1 MLHIAPMRSFGG
13 ANAAD
18 WLLRFNRCFG
28 IYVSRVWSLCGIIC
42 AMKKIK
48 LGLFGKIVIAIL
60 CGVALGY
67 VLPVFGVR
75 ILKTFNV
82 FFAQVLKFIVPL
94 LILGLV
100 TPAIA
105 GVGRGAGKMLAAV
118 MLLSYLSTV
127 LAAFFGWGCAS
138 ELLPNYV
145 QSGLVAETGN
155 GLKFIPYVELK
166 IPPLC
171 DVLTA
176 LALSFMVGAGIIATK
191 SSALK
196 RAVEDFGE
204 IVKLTILKVIIPGL
218 PIYIMTMICEM
229 TASGKIGAM
238 AGTMFKVIGT
248 GWVLTIVFLVL
259 LYTLAGVLAGR
270 NPFTMLWR
278 MLPAY
283 LTGLSIASS
292 SAVIPVTLE
301 CCEKNGISKDV
312 RDFTI
317 PLCANVHM
325 VGSAIKMLTSMV
337 AIIII
342 YDLHPEFGK
351 MANFIFMMGIAAVA
365 APGVMSGVLMASV
378 GLMESIV
385 GFTPEQVGLLMT
397 FYLALDGYG
406 PAANVTGDGAIAL
419 IIDRFFGPKK

>member
-1 MLHIAPMRSFGG
+1 
-13 ANAAD
+13 
-18 WLLRFNRCFG
+18 
-28 IYVSRVWSLCGIIC
+28 
-42 AMKKIK
+42 MKKRQI
-48 LGLFGKIVIAIL
+48 GIFWKIVIAIL
-60 CGVALGY
+60 CGVAFGY
-67 VLPVFGVR
+67 VLPEWGVR
-75 ILKTFNV
+75 VFKTFNV

-105 GVGRGAGKMLAAV
+105 GVGRGAGKMLLTV
-118 MLLSYLSTV
+118 MLLSYVSTV
-127 LAAFFGWGCAS
+127 LAAFFGWGCAA
-138 ELLPNYV
+138 ELLPHYI
-145 QSGLVAETGN
+145 QEGLVANAGN
-155 GLKFIPYVELK
+155 GLKFQPYVELK

-191 SSALK
+191 SEAL
-196 RAVEDFGE
+196 RRGVDDFGE
-204 IVKLTILKVIIPGL
+204 IVKLTIMKVIIPGL

-248 GWVLTIVFLVL
+248 GWALTIVFLVL
-259 LYTLAGVLAGR
+259 LYALAGALAGR

-301 CCEKNGISKDV
+301 CCERNGISKDV

-325 VGSAIKMLTSMV
+325 VGSAIKMLASMV

-342 YDLHPEFGK
+342 YGLKPEFGK

-397 FYLALDGYG
+397 FYMALDGYG

-419 IIDRFFGPKK
+419 IIDRFFGRQPVVDS